1 MSTQKIE
8 HFQIDDL
15 LNQELA
21 FHSDSVIH
29 FKLIVDK
36 DDFVVGLYELK
47 PGQEIPKHLD
57 RIDKALY
64 ILEGT
69 GEVWIQGKLLP
80 LKEQDTVYVPKNSVT
95 QIRNT
100 SGRDCRIFFFYPKG
114 PHSTLETHFAQDFG
128 NDWGNDFGN
137 DFEGQN
143 VKLTSPHHVPLECW
157 EGIVPVEEA
166 RPMAWRTL
174 IDHPS
179 MILGH
184 VKTNPGHDVEAHFH
198 AEAEIII
205 IIGGEGELR
214 IQGQIYKKLRAVSAL
229 YVPSNSIHHIVS
241 TGREP
246 LSKIYFFPQGPFSE
260 VVYNFVDPLTEQSIK
275 KD

>member
-29 FKLIVDK
+29 FMLIVDK

-80 LKEQDTVYVPKNSVT
+80 LPPYQEQKLL
-95 QIRNT
+95 
-100 SGRDCRIFFFYPKG
+100 
-114 PHSTLETHFAQDFG
+114 HAQ
-128 NDWGNDFGN
+128 
-137 DFEGQN
+137 Q
-143 VKLTSPHHVPLECW
+143 
-157 EGIVPVEEA
+157 
-166 RPMAWRTL
+166 
-174 IDHPS
+174 
-179 MILGH
+179 
-184 VKTNPGHDVEAHFH
+184 
-198 AEAEIII
+198 
-205 IIGGEGELR
+205 
-214 IQGQIYKKLRAVSAL
+214 
-229 YVPSNSIHHIVS
+229 
-241 TGREP
+241 
-246 LSKIYFFPQGPFSE
+246 
-260 VVYNFVDPLTEQSIK
+260 
-275 KD
+275 